1 MQLQRRFVER
11 QRVQPSTPGAPYNQL
26 MLQSL
31 NAMLAPALA
40 QRLTLLLNH
49 VLSSEAVATDRL
61 RPHSG
66 RSLSLTLAGWPALL
80 PPPPA
85 LAWRITPAGLLDWCG
100 ADGTPAADLAVTLDA
115 ANPALLLA
123 RALGG
128 EPPAVQI
135 EGDAQLAGDVNWLL
149 QNLRWD
155 VAADLDRLFGPALAQ
170 PLHQVGRML
179 ASALRTALQGASTL
193 GDQWRSRRA

>member
-1 MQLQRRFVER
+1 
-11 QRVQPSTPGAPYNQL
+11 
-26 MLQSL
+26 MLESL
-31 NAMLAPALA
+31 NAMFAPALA

-61 RPHSG
+61 RQHSG

-80 PPPPA
+80 PAPPV

-100 ADGTPAADLAVTLDA
+100 AEGTSAADMAVTLQA
-115 ANPALLLA
+115 SNPALLLA
-123 RALGG
+123 RTLGG
-128 EPPAVQI
+128 EVPAVQI

-155 VAADLDRLFGPALAQ
+155 VAADLDRIFGPTLAQ

-179 ASALRTALQGASTL
+179 ASALRSALQGASAL
-193 GDQWRSRRA
+193 GDQWRSRGA

>member
-1 MQLQRRFVER
+1 M
-11 QRVQPSTPGAPYNQL
+11 QPSTPGAPYNQR
-26 MLQSL
+26 MIQSL

-100 ADGTPAADLAVTLDA
+100 TEGAPAADLAVTLDA

-155 VAADLDRLFGPALAQ
+155 VAADLDRLFGPQLAQ